1 MVVPR
6 WPMYAFG
13 PQVHAQT
20 TMITDRDIEAF
31 IECVDKAS
39 QSPLELNGETSADI
53 QARVHAT
60 VCPGERSMN
69 DMHVLGRTI
78 FRRAQ
83 LQPRLRVY
91 AAYARH
97 LTHFTSSEK
106 TFCDFSEI
114 DRWCEAIQYLDLLQ
128 RQPGYLFD
136 PDRTVGME
144 RDIAVTSAI
153 ARLQQEGYRFSLKYE
168 RIEFVEGEL
177 DRCAQ
182 DLFDDFRKVDGFRI
196 SYLLLRHLQKN
207 NRFKGGRYLTGR
219 ISRPLAEAN
228 PKPAPPLGYLLNLAA
243 ANLSVE
249 RVQNCTD
256 EAVQKIFTKA
266 ADIVAALDVETY
278 NPYAHMYSSHD
289 RLPINL
295 REMFIADHA
304 LSFRQIRPTDALEIM
319 NGLFDWVDNDIVRS
333 KMGWS
338 LDDLFTLM
346 RWIFVCVSPEAIN
359 ATLSRKSLGRSGIP
373 EDRLRKLL
381 EDISHNPSGIN
392 REYRAPDATKA
403 NMSTKP
409 LIVTSDG
416 RYFLFSLSISAIGF
430 YEVAASTLR
439 SVFGSRADQY
449 IGDAIEPFVAR
460 MFGRRRIEPSV
471 QSKKY
476 SMHGVRGECD
486 LIVETDRAI
495 LLIELKKKS
504 MTRAAQ
510 AGDSYSGFFDLFGGV
525 LSAQEQLGQ
534 HELVLRRY
542 GYLEFED
549 GAQVRLK
556 NRGVERLA
564 VTLLDWGGTQDS
576 MVLRGIAPVLIGSS
590 LNYPNATEDQIKQLA
605 KVNRTLSALGTQQAE
620 LLELGVEPRDLHTN
634 WSFMSVPQL
643 MALLNGV
650 HNADS
655 FYTALRSVRS
665 VHTGSLDFYQELAW
679 WPDTALSGPAIDTET
694 LESE

>member
-1 MVVPR
+1 
-6 WPMYAFG
+6 MYAVG
-13 PQVHAQT
+13 LRGYAQT

-39 QSPLELNGETSADI
+39 QSPLELNGEAREDI
-53 QARVHAT
+53 QARVHAII
-60 VCPGERSMN
+60 CPGERSMN
-69 DMHVLGRTI
+69 DVHALGRTI

-83 LQPRLRVY
+83 LQPSLHAY
-91 AAYARH
+91 AVYARH
-97 LTHFTSSEK
+97 LVHFTSSEK
-106 TFCDFSEI
+106 TFCDFSETS
-114 DRWCEAIQYLDLLQ
+114 RWREAIQYLDVLQ
-128 RQPGYLFD
+128 RLPGSLFD

-153 ARLQQEGYRFSLKYE
+153 ERLQQRGYRFSPKDE
-168 RIEFVEGEL
+168 RIDFVEGEL

-219 ISRPLAEAN
+219 ITRPLAEAN

-256 EAVQKIFTKA
+256 ETVQKVFEKA

-278 NPYAHMYSSHD
+278 NPYAHMYASHE
-289 RLPINL
+289 RLPIYL

-304 LSFRQIRPTDALEIM
+304 LAFRQISPTDALEM
-319 NGLFDWVDNDIVRS
+319 VTGLFDWVDNDAVRS

-338 LDDLFTLM
+338 LEDLFALM
-346 RWIFVCVSPEAIN
+346 QWLFVYVSPEAIN
-359 ATLSRKSLGRSGIP
+359 ATLSRESFAYSGIP
-373 EDRLRKLL
+373 EIRLQKLL
-381 EDISHNPSGIN
+381 ESISHNPLNIN
-392 REYRAPDATKA
+392 EEYRAPDATKA
-403 NMSTKP
+403 DASTKP
-409 LIVTSDG
+409 LIATSDG
-416 RYFLFSLSISAIGF
+416 RYFLFSLSICSIGF
-430 YEVAASTLR
+430 YEVAAATLR
-439 SVFGSRADQY
+439 NVFGSRADQD
-449 IGDAIEPFVAR
+449 IGNAIEPFVAR
-460 MFGRRRIEPSV
+460 IFRSRGIEPSV
-471 QSKKY
+471 LSKKY
-476 SMHGVRGECD
+476 SMHGVGGECD
-486 LIVETDRAI
+486 LIIETDRAI

-525 LSAQEQLGQ
+525 FSAQEQLGQ
-534 HELVLRRY
+534 HELLLRRY
-542 GYLEFED
+542 GHLEFED
-549 GAQVRLK
+549 GTQVRLN
-556 NRGVERLA
+556 NRSVERLA

-576 MVLRGIAPVLIGSS
+576 MVLRGIAPVLVGSL
-590 LNYPNATEDQIKQLA
+590 LNYPSATEDQIKQLA

-620 LLELGVEPRDLHTN
+620 LLKLGVEPRDLYMN

-643 MALLNGV
+643 MALLSGV
-650 HNADS
+650 HNADT
-655 FYTALRSVRS
+655 FYTALRSIRS

-679 WPDTALSGPAIDTET
+679 WPDTARAAWTTKSM
-694 LESE
+694 

>member
-1 MVVPR
+1 
-6 WPMYAFG
+6 
-13 PQVHAQT
+13 
-20 TMITDRDIEAF
+20 MITDRDIEAF
-31 IECVDKAS
+31 IECADKAS
-39 QSPLELNGETSADI
+39 QSPLELNGEACDDI

-69 DMHVLGRTI
+69 DMQALGRTL

-83 LQPRLRVY
+83 LQPGLHAY
-91 AAYARH
+91 ATYARH
-97 LTHFTSSEK
+97 LTRFTSSEK

-114 DRWCEAIQYLDLLQ
+114 DRWREAIQYLDLLQ
-128 RQPGYLFD
+128 RLQGSLFD
-136 PDRTVGME
+136 PNRTVDME

-153 ARLQQEGYRFSLKYE
+153 ARLQQEGYRFSPKDE
-168 RIEFVEGEL
+168 RIDFMEGEL

-256 EAVQKIFTKA
+256 EAVGKIFAKA

-278 NPYAHMYSSHD
+278 NPYAHMYRSHD
-289 RLPINL
+289 RLPIYL

-304 LSFRQIRPTDALEIM
+304 LAFRQISPTDALEM
-319 NGLFDWVDNDIVRS
+319 MSGLFDWVNNDTVRS

-338 LDDLFTLM
+338 LEDLFALM
-346 RWIFVCVSPEAIN
+346 RWLFAYVSPEAIN
-359 ATLSRKSLGRSGIP
+359 ATLSREILGRSGIP
-373 EDRLRKLL
+373 EDRLQKLL
-381 EDISHNPSGIN
+381 ECISHNPSSIN
-392 REYRAPDATKA
+392 SEYRTPDATKA

-409 LIVTSDG
+409 LIATSDG

-430 YEVAASTLR
+430 YEVAAATLR
-439 SVFGSRADQY
+439 SVFGSRADQDL
-449 IGDAIEPFVAR
+449 GDAIEPYVAR
-460 MFGRRRIEPSV
+460 MFESRGIKPSV
-471 QSKKY
+471 LSRKY
-476 SMHGVRGECD
+476 SMNGVRGECD
-486 LIVETDRAI
+486 LIIEADRAI

-510 AGDSYSGFFDLFGGV
+510 AGDSYGGFFDLFGGV
-525 LSAQEQLGQ
+525 FSAQEQLGQ
-534 HELVLRRY
+534 HELLLRQY
-542 GYLEFED
+542 GYLEFEN
-549 GAQVRLK
+549 GTQVRLN
-556 NRGVERLA
+556 NRSVERLA
-564 VTLLDWGGTQDS
+564 VTLLDWGGTQDG
-576 MVLRGIAPVLIGSS
+576 MVLRSIAPVLIGSS

-605 KVNRTLSALGTQQAE
+605 KVNRTLSVLGMQQVE
-620 LLELGVEPRDLHTN
+620 LLKLGVEPRDLHTN

-650 HNADS
+650 HNADT
-655 FYTALRSVRS
+655 FYNALRNVRS

-679 WPDTALSGPAIDTET
+679 WPDTARAAWTRKSM
-694 LESE
+694 

>member
-144 RDIAVTSAI
+144 RDIAVASAI
-153 ARLQQEGYRFSLKYE
+153 ARLQQEGYRFSLKDE

-403 NMSTKP
+403 NMCGAT
-409 LIVTSDG
+409 IWM
-416 RYFLFSLSISAIGF
+416 R
-430 YEVAASTLR
+430 
-439 SVFGSRADQY
+439 
-449 IGDAIEPFVAR
+449 DAR
-460 MFGRRRIEPSV
+460 
-471 QSKKY
+471 Q
-476 SMHGVRGECD
+476 
-486 LIVETDRAI
+486 
-495 LLIELKKKS
+495 
-504 MTRAAQ
+504 TR
-510 AGDSYSGFFDLFGGV
+510 
-525 LSAQEQLGQ
+525 
-534 HELVLRRY
+534 
-542 GYLEFED
+542 
-549 GAQVRLK
+549 
-556 NRGVERLA
+556 
-564 VTLLDWGGTQDS
+564 
-576 MVLRGIAPVLIGSS
+576 
-590 LNYPNATEDQIKQLA
+590 
-605 KVNRTLSALGTQQAE
+605 
-620 LLELGVEPRDLHTN
+620 
-634 WSFMSVPQL
+634 
-643 MALLNGV
+643 
-650 HNADS
+650 
-655 FYTALRSVRS
+655 
-665 VHTGSLDFYQELAW
+665 
-679 WPDTALSGPAIDTET
+679 
-694 LESE
+694 